1 MAHRLAGKNPNAA
14 RLAAKQASDLLAEKR
29 KNQYEAE
36 QFGREVRREH
46 EALGRLLIMLKHV
59 VGMPVVPGVIEEAT
73 DAFAAVQTRTLKIT
87 APENSIAHWA
97 RR

>member
-1 MAHRLAGKNPNAA
+1 MAVKKKECPLRAKENAA
-14 RLAAKQASDLLAEKR
+14 IKAEQAKIQAEA
-29 KNQYEAE
+29 EAE

-59 VGMPVVPGVIEEAT
+59 VGMPVVPGVIEEAAY
-73 DAFAAVQTRTLKIT
+73 AFEAVHTRTLKIT

-97 RR
+97 RQ